1 LTRSPRRY
9 VDLETFAIFAVNE
22 VRTMTE
28 PEIDPADLDPDEVVT
43 PQPADIEET
52 VVDEIDDFERPAPLE
67 ANEADVVE
75 QRWQVDE
82 SDEYDADR

>member
-1 LTRSPRRY
+1 
-9 VDLETFAIFAVNE
+9 
-22 VRTMTE
+22 MTE

-43 PQPADIEET
+43 PQPTDLEET

-75 QRWQVDE
+75 QRWEVDE
-82 SDEYDADR
+82 SDEYEPDA